1 MELTVS
7 QRNHNVDEQVL
18 QDINSAFKT
27 DEGVHQEDHEIP
39 ARNVER
45 NNGGEPQRKNN
56 NIVVILIAIFM
67 TYSAIVSTIAL
78 IVALKNSPPTL
89 SSSTNSCDCAFDSFS
104 LQKDSIPSGFCAL
117 VDQCPETLY
126 PTIST
131 SLPTTNATPKP
142 SDLPTSKPSKTPTVR
157 PSDFPTVR
165 PSDLPTAKPSANPTK
180 NPSDSPTFRPTEAPT
195 SKPSESPTLRPTEAP
210 TYEYDLYHYYVGD
223 YKTSAQNA
231 SHSAW
236 LLCDGSYVDS
246 QDYGDLFEVIGHSFG
261 AFPGYPSLFQLPDAQ
276 NRIQGIIGSNHTMG
290 DVVGN
295 EQMQLNETQ
304 LPSHYHYVAAHSDC
318 NGKGPSGNL
327 YISSSC
333 WNAAYMYPY
342 SDVDYGK
349 YHLTL
354 VPSTPTF
361 GQTSVSGSNETIN
374 VMQPTIYTG
383 NVFIYSGV
391 I

>member
-1 MELTVS
+1 MAHADSKESGIELPEVNRAQSIEQIGEDTEETQSQLQIKTTKRRIVS
-7 QRNHNVDEQVL
+7 DDKPYHYHSPNHSPQAVTCNWHMYFVGGYRILSHLLLLYCV
-18 QDINSAFKT
+18 I
-27 DEGVHQEDHEIP
+27 GVTYLLIST
-39 ARNVER
+39 
-45 NNGGEPQRKNN
+45 NN
-56 NIVVILIAIFM
+56 NSCTCIQKLTEHSDQQVNLNAYTVIPTALPTSKPSEFSETSTPNA
-67 TYSAIVSTIAL
+67 SVSPSL
-78 IVALKNSPPTL
+78 PPT
-89 SSSTNSCDCAFDSFS
+89 
-104 LQKDSIPSGFCAL
+104 
-117 VDQCPETLY
+117 
-126 PTIST
+126 
-131 SLPTTNATPKP
+131 
-142 SDLPTSKPSKTPTVR
+142 DLPTSKPTDLPSESPTLRPSEASILR
-157 PSDFPTVR
+157 PSDFPTLR

-304 LPSHYHYVAAHSDC
+304 LPSHYH
-318 NGKGPSGNL
+318 
-327 YISSSC
+327 
-333 WNAAYMYPY
+333 
-342 SDVDYGK
+342 
-349 YHLTL
+349 
-354 VPSTPTF
+354 
-361 GQTSVSGSNETIN
+361 
-374 VMQPTIYTG
+374 
-383 NVFIYSGV
+383 
-391 I
+391 